1 MRNKQRLNQ
10 VAVRA
15 YSGRSGELVSSVSVT
30 PGSVAVYVPPL
41 YATAS
46 DALRARANDCPATL
60 YSTTYATVVGTHD
73 RSSVLLY
80 GSVCFREEEQQ
91 RDTSTRTN
99 RRQGKGGKRGR

>member
-1 MRNKQRLNQ
+1 MRNKQRLYQ

-73 RSSVLLY
+73 RSSVLRY

-91 RDTSTRTN
+91 QQRDAHTN
-99 RRQGKGGKRGR
+99 QEHVERG